1 MKDELC
7 FICNVHFV
15 LSRRC
20 LQTNLSAVLTRGWRP
35 ELGIWKV
42 FVFSQQE
49 LDPRIK
55 QHQHGL
61 MWPEKI
67 FDMDEV
73 SSERRLP
80 TWSRQQYFVCEQNGS
95 GLIWSLLS
103 NRDEPSAII
112 QLFSIDP
119 RPYPTT
125 FSQESGDM
133 EAYLGQKFNF
143 PKRDNGIHQT
153 NAKSSSF
160 CGKLTIIEARRE
172 WKAGIKLTIRL
183 LSPILARSG
192 VKCWPEALIY
202 SVDNPSLLSNWGLTF
217 VTRT

>member
-1 MKDELC
+1 MIWAPCRDQHESYKKWRRCLIGWCFYLRQSWLHLNYVFSASQELLVPGGILIWPGRGLMKDELC

-80 TWSRQQYFVCEQNGS
+80 TCSRQQYFVCEQNGS

-119 RPYPTT
+119 RP
-125 FSQESGDM
+125 
-133 EAYLGQKFNF
+133 
-143 PKRDNGIHQT
+143 
-153 NAKSSSF
+153 
-160 CGKLTIIEARRE
+160 
-172 WKAGIKLTIRL
+172 
-183 LSPILARSG
+183 
-192 VKCWPEALIY
+192 
-202 SVDNPSLLSNWGLTF
+202 
-217 VTRT
+217 